1 MDWRKRG
8 EARGWVTMFPR
19 KGVPDSLKTG
29 PVSRAE
35 MLAAGVSPSQLRGP
49 SWKRIARGI
58 YAWTGLAD
66 DRLIDLVGLAH
77 RLPQGCAF
85 SGLTAARVFGLDLDL
100 DQPVEVSA
108 PLGLPLRSTA
118 DWRIRHVLLATGD
131 TIRHRGLPVT
141 SPTRTFFDLARV
153 LTRGDAVAALDW
165 ALHYRRVLLPKL
177 QSYLEERPRWPGV
190 SRARRALA
198 AADGRSE
205 SPMESRLRV
214 ILIDGGLPPPETQ
227 VWVGDRRIDMAYRD
241 VKLGIEYDGD
251 THRERLV
258 EDNRRQNWLVAVGYV
273 LLRFTAA
280 DVYHRPAAIVSE
292 VGTQLRARR
301 HQPP

>member
-1 MDWRKRG
+1 
-8 EARGWVTMFPR
+8 MFPR

-58 YAWTGLAD
+58 YAWTGLANE
-66 DRLIDLVGLAH
+66 RLIDPVGLAH
-77 RLPQGCAF
+77 
-85 SGLTAARVFGLDLDL
+85 
-100 DQPVEVSA
+100 
-108 PLGLPLRSTA
+108 
-118 DWRIRHVLLATGD
+118 
-131 TIRHRGLPVT
+131 
-141 SPTRTFFDLARV
+141 
-153 LTRGDAVAALDW
+153 
-165 ALHYRRVLLPKL
+165 
-177 QSYLEERPRWPGV
+177 
-190 SRARRALA
+190 RALA

-292 VGTQLRARR
+292 VGAQLRARR
-301 HQPP
+301 HQPS